1 MGVECWYR
9 PPVLNLS
16 QIQLPYTMTQEKMS
30 SEVFETKI
38 QGEQEEKQEIHQQ
51 QSSAALVER
60 HYTRPNLENIIL
72 TALRNAGKNVDQLT
86 VDDLAPIDEFHT
98 RGREATANLA
108 SLLNDYLRPNF
119 HVLDVGSGIGGP
131 SRYLASRFGCRVTGL
146 DLVEEYCH
154 VADSLAKR
162 VKLNNLLTYR
172 QGDATHI
179 PFDDATFDVVW
190 TQHASMNIAYKKRFY
205 SEMHRVLKPGGKLAI
220 YDVFKGKTISIIDG
234 STSSIHFPVPWAPDP
249 SISYLILR
257 EDTRKLLRDVIG
269 FKEVAWEDKTE
280 SVIDWI
286 KQMRMRAQT
295 SGPPQI
301 GLHVL
306 VGRHWSD
313 LVKNLLK
320 NLEEGRIAV
329 AQGIFERS

>member
-1 MGVECWYR
+1 
-9 PPVLNLS
+9 
-16 QIQLPYTMTQEKMS
+16 MTQEKLS
-30 SEVFETKI
+30 SEVIEIERK
-38 QGEQEEKQEIHQQ
+38 EQQLEKLEVPQQ
-51 QSSAALVER
+51 QSLAAVVER
-60 HYTRPNLENIIL
+60 HYSRVDLENTIL
-72 TALRNAGKNVDQLT
+72 TALKNAGKILDQLT

-108 SLLNDYLRPNF
+108 SLLTENLQPNS

-146 DLVEEYCH
+146 DLVGEYCH
-154 VADSLAKR
+154 VADSLCKR
-162 VKLNNLLTYR
+162 IKLDSLLTYR

-179 PFDDATFDVVW
+179 PFGDATFDIVW

-205 SEMHRVLKPGGKLAI
+205 SEMYRVLKPGGKLAI
-220 YDVFKGKTISIIDG
+220 YDVFKGSNSSNIEG
-234 STSSIHFPVPWAPDP
+234 STSSIHFPVPWASDP
-249 SISYLILR
+249 SISHLILR
-257 EDTRKLLRDVIG
+257 EDARKLLKEVVR
-269 FKEVAWEDKTE
+269 FNEVAWEDKTK

-286 KQMRMRAQT
+286 KQMIKRAQT
-295 SGPPQI
+295 CGPPPT

-306 VGRHWSD
+306 VGPQWSD

>member
-1 MGVECWYR
+1 
-9 PPVLNLS
+9 
-16 QIQLPYTMTQEKMS
+16 MTQEKIS
-30 SEVFETKI
+30 SEVIEIKG

-51 QSSAALVER
+51 QSSAVVER
-60 HYTRPNLENIIL
+60 HYTRPNLENTIL

-108 SLLNDYLRPNF
+108 SLIHKNLQPNF

-131 SRYLASRFGCRVTGL
+131 SRYLASRFGCHVTGL
-146 DLVEEYCH
+146 DLVGEYCH

-162 VKLNNLLTYR
+162 VKLDNLLTYR

-205 SEMHRVLKPGGKLAI
+205 SEMHRVLKPGGTLAI
-220 YDVFKGKTISIIDG
+220 YDVFKGNNSTNIGG
-234 STSSIHFPVPWAPDP
+234 STSSTHFPLPWAPDP
-249 SISYLILR
+249 SISHLILR
-257 EDTRKLLRDVIG
+257 EDARKLLNEVLG

-286 KQMRMRAQT
+286 KQMINRAQT

-306 VGRHWSD
+306 VGPHWGD

>member
-1 MGVECWYR
+1 M
-9 PPVLNLS
+9 
-16 QIQLPYTMTQEKMS
+16 IQEKISPKVIEM
-30 SEVFETKI
+30 KR
-38 QGEQEEKQEIHQQ
+38 QGEQEGEKGKQEIQQQQ
-51 QSSAALVER
+51 QSSAAAVER
-60 HYTRPNLENIIL
+60 HYTRRDLENTIL
-72 TALRNAGKNVDQLT
+72 TALRNAGKNIDQLT

-108 SLLNDYLRPNF
+108 SLLNNNLQPNF

-162 VKLNNLLTYR
+162 VKLDNLLTYR

-179 PFDDATFDVVW
+179 PFEDATFDVVW
-190 TQHASMNIAYKKRFY
+190 TQHASMNIAYKKRLY
-205 SEMHRVLKPGGKLAI
+205 SEMHRVVKSGGKLAI
-220 YDVFKGKTISIIDG
+220 YDVFKGSSSDIIDD
-234 STSSIHFPVPWAPDP
+234 STSSIHFPVPWASDP
-249 SISYLILR
+249 SISHLISA
-257 EDTRKLLRDVIG
+257 EEARKLLKDVVG

-286 KQMRMRAQT
+286 KQMIKRAQT
-295 SGPPQI
+295 SGPPRI

-306 VGRHWSD
+306 VGPQWSD

>member
-1 MGVECWYR
+1 M
-9 PPVLNLS
+9 
-16 QIQLPYTMTQEKMS
+16 IQEKIS
-30 SEVFETKI
+30 SEAIEMER
-38 QGEQEEKQEIHQQ
+38 QEQQEKQEIQQQ
-51 QSSAALVER
+51 QSLAVAVER
-60 HYTRPNLENIIL
+60 HYTRPNLENTIL

-108 SLLNDYLRPNF
+108 SLLNNLQPNF
-119 HVLDVGSGIGGP
+119 HVLDVGAGIGGP
-131 SRYLASRFGCRVTGL
+131 SRYLASKFGCHVTGL
-146 DLVEEYCH
+146 DLVEEYCR

-162 VKLNNLLTYR
+162 VKLDNLLNYR
-172 QGDATHI
+172 QGDATQM
-179 PFDDATFDVVW
+179 PFEDATFDVVW
-190 TQHASMNIAYKKRFY
+190 TQHASMNIADKKRLY

-220 YDVFKGKTISIIDG
+220 YDVFKGNSNSSDMDG
-234 STSSIHFPVPWAPDP
+234 GSSSSSSSIHFPVPWAADP
-249 SISYLILR
+249 SISHLISG
-257 EDTRKLLRDVIG
+257 EEARKLLKEGVAG

-286 KQMRMRAQT
+286 KQMIKRAQT

-306 VGRHWSD
+306 VGPQWSD

-320 NLEEGRIAV
+320 NLEEGHIAV

>member
-1 MGVECWYR
+1 
-9 PPVLNLS
+9 
-16 QIQLPYTMTQEKMS
+16 MTQEKIS
-30 SEVFETKI
+30 SKVIEIER
-38 QGEQEEKQEIHQQ
+38 QEEQEEEKQEIQQ
-51 QSSAALVER
+51 EQQWLSALAIVER
-60 HYTRPNLENIIL
+60 HYSRPNLENTIL
-72 TALRNAGKNVDQLT
+72 TALKNAGKDVEQLT

-108 SLLNDYLRPNF
+108 SLLSKNLQSNS
-119 HVLDVGSGIGGP
+119 HVLDVGAGIGGP
-131 SRYLASRFGCRVTGL
+131 SRYLASRFGCHVTGL

-154 VADSLAKR
+154 AADSLAKR
-162 VKLNNLLTYR
+162 VKLDNLLTYR

-179 PFDDATFDVVW
+179 PFHDATFDVVW

-205 SEMHRVLKPGGKLAI
+205 SELYRVLKPGGKLAI
-220 YDVFKGKTISIIDG
+220 YDVFKGSNGYIIDG
-234 STSSIHFPVPWAPDP
+234 STSSIHYPVPWAPDP
-249 SISYLILR
+249 SISHLILR
-257 EDTRKLLRDVIG
+257 EEARKLLKEVIG
-269 FKEVAWEDKTE
+269 FKEVVWEDKTE

-286 KQMRMRAQT
+286 KQMIKRAQT

-306 VGRHWSD
+306 VGPQWSD
-313 LVKNLLK
+313 LVKNLLR

>member
-1 MGVECWYR
+1 
-9 PPVLNLS
+9 
-16 QIQLPYTMTQEKMS
+16 MTQEKMS
-30 SEVFETKI
+30 SEVIEI
-38 QGEQEEKQEIHQQ
+38 ERQEEQEEKQEIQQLQ
-51 QSSAALVER
+51 QSSASAVVER
-60 HYTRPNLENIIL
+60 HYTRPNLENTIL
-72 TALRNAGKNVDQLT
+72 TALKNAGKNIDQLT

-108 SLLNDYLRPNF
+108 SLLSDKNLQPNF
-119 HVLDVGSGIGGP
+119 HVLDVGAGIGGP
-131 SRYLASRFGCRVTGL
+131 SRYLASRFECRVTGL
-146 DLVEEYCH
+146 DLVEEYCR

-162 VKLNNLLTYR
+162 VKLDNLLTYR

-179 PFDDATFDVVW
+179 PFEDATFDIVW

-220 YDVFKGKTISIIDG
+220 YDVFKGSNSDIIDG

-249 SISYLILR
+249 SISHLILR
-257 EDTRKLLRDVIG
+257 EEARKLLKDVVG

-286 KQMRMRAQT
+286 KQMIKRAQT

-306 VGRHWSD
+306 VGPQWSN
-313 LVKNLLK
+313 LVNNLLR

>member
-1 MGVECWYR
+1 
-9 PPVLNLS
+9 
-16 QIQLPYTMTQEKMS
+16 MTQEKIS
-30 SEVFETKI
+30 SKVIEIER
-38 QGEQEEKQEIHQQ
+38 QEEQEEKKQEIQQ
-51 QSSAALVER
+51 EQQRLSAVAVIER
-60 HYTRPNLENIIL
+60 HYTRPNLENTIL
-72 TALRNAGKNVDQLT
+72 TALKNAGKDVEQLT

-108 SLLNDYLRPNF
+108 SILSKNLQSNS
-119 HVLDVGSGIGGP
+119 HVLDVGAGIGGP
-131 SRYLASRFGCRVTGL
+131 SRYLASRFGCHVTGL
-146 DLVEEYCH
+146 DLVDEYCR
-154 VADSLAKR
+154 VAASLAKR
-162 VKLNNLLTYR
+162 VNLDNLLTYR

-205 SEMHRVLKPGGKLAI
+205 SELHRVLKPGGKLAI
-220 YDVFKGKTISIIDG
+220 YDVFKGSNGYIIDG

-249 SISYLILR
+249 SISHLILR
-257 EDTRKLLRDVIG
+257 EEARKLLKEVIG
-269 FKEVAWEDKTE
+269 FKEVVWEDKTE

-286 KQMRMRAQT
+286 KQMAKRAQT

-306 VGRHWSD
+306 IGPQWSD
-313 LVKNLLK
+313 LVKNLLR

>member
-1 MGVECWYR
+1 MEHTH
-9 PPVLNLS
+9 
-16 QIQLPYTMTQEKMS
+16 IMTQEKMS
-30 SEVFETKI
+30 SEVIEI
-38 QGEQEEKQEIHQQ
+38 ERQEEQEEKQEIQQQQ
-51 QSSAALVER
+51 QSSAAVVER
-60 HYTRPNLENIIL
+60 HYTRSNLENTIL

-108 SLLNDYLRPNF
+108 SLLNNNLQPNF

-146 DLVEEYCH
+146 DLVSEYCR

-162 VKLNNLLTYR
+162 VKLDNLLTYR

-179 PFDDATFDVVW
+179 PFEDATFDIVW

-220 YDVFKGKTISIIDG
+220 YDVFKGSSSDIIDG

-249 SISYLILR
+249 SISHLILR
-257 EDTRKLLRDVIG
+257 EEARKLLKDVVG
-269 FKEVAWEDKTE
+269 FREVAWEDKTE

-286 KQMRMRAQT
+286 RQMIRRAQT
-295 SGPPQI
+295 SGTPQI

-306 VGRHWSD
+306 VGPQWSD

>member
-1 MGVECWYR
+1 
-9 PPVLNLS
+9 
-16 QIQLPYTMTQEKMS
+16 MTQEKMS
-30 SEVFETKI
+30 SEMIEI
-38 QGEQEEKQEIHQQ
+38 ERHEEQQEKQRIHQL
-51 QSSAALVER
+51 QSSAAVVER
-60 HYTRPNLENIIL
+60 HYTRTNLENTIL
-72 TALRNAGKNVDQLT
+72 TALRNAGKDVDQLT

-108 SLLNDYLRPNF
+108 SLLNQDLQPNI

-131 SRYLASRFGCRVTGL
+131 SRYLASRFGCRVTGV
-146 DLVEEYCH
+146 DLVGEYCRI
-154 VADSLAKR
+154 ADSLARR
-162 VKLNNLLTYR
+162 VKLGNLLTYR

-179 PFDDATFDVVW
+179 PYDDATFDVVW

-205 SEMHRVLKPGGKLAI
+205 SEMYRVLKPGGKLAI
-220 YDVFKGKTISIIDG
+220 YDVFKGSNSSNIDG

-249 SISYLILR
+249 SISHLILR
-257 EDTRKLLRDVIG
+257 EDARKLLKEVIG
-269 FKEVAWEDKTE
+269 FKDIAWEDKTE
-280 SVIDWI
+280 SVVDWI
-286 KQMRMRAQT
+286 KQMTKRAQIT
-295 SGPPQI
+295 GPPQI

-306 VGRHWSD
+306 VGPHWSD

>member
-1 MGVECWYR
+1 
-9 PPVLNLS
+9 
-16 QIQLPYTMTQEKMS
+16 
-30 SEVFETKI
+30 
-38 QGEQEEKQEIHQQ
+38 
-51 QSSAALVER
+51 
-60 HYTRPNLENIIL
+60 
-72 TALRNAGKNVDQLT
+72 

-108 SLLNDYLRPNF
+108 SLLNNNLQPNF

-131 SRYLASRFGCRVTGL
+131 SRYLATKFGCHVTGL
-146 DLVEEYCH
+146 DLVGEYCR

-162 VKLNNLLTYR
+162 VKLDNLLTYR
-172 QGDATHI
+172 QGDAIHI

-220 YDVFKGKTISIIDG
+220 YDVFKGSNSSNIDG

-249 SISYLILR
+249 SISHLILR
-257 EDTRKLLRDVIG
+257 EEVRKLLKEVVG
-269 FKEVAWEDKTE
+269 FKEVIWEDKTE

-286 KQMRMRAQT
+286 KQMIKRAQT
-295 SGPPQI
+295 NGPPQI

-306 VGRHWSD
+306 VGPQWSD
-313 LVKNLLK
+313 LVKNLLR

>member
-1 MGVECWYR
+1 M
-9 PPVLNLS
+9 
-16 QIQLPYTMTQEKMS
+16 IQEKISPKVIEM
-30 SEVFETKI
+30 KR
-38 QGEQEEKQEIHQQ
+38 QGEQEGEKGKQEIHQQ
-51 QSSAALVER
+51 QSSAAFVER
-60 HYTRPNLENIIL
+60 HYTRHNLENTIL
-72 TALRNAGKNVDQLT
+72 TALKNAGKNIDQLT

-108 SLLNDYLRPNF
+108 SLLNRGLQPNF

-162 VKLNNLLTYR
+162 VKLDNLLTYR

-179 PFDDATFDVVW
+179 PFEDATFDVVW
-190 TQHASMNIAYKKRFY
+190 TQHASMNIAYKKRLY
-205 SEMHRVLKPGGKLAI
+205 SEMHRVVKSGGKLAI
-220 YDVFKGKTISIIDG
+220 YDVFKGSSSDIIVDG
-234 STSSIHFPVPWAPDP
+234 STSSIHFPVPWASDP
-249 SISYLILR
+249 SISHLIPP
-257 EDTRKLLRDVIG
+257 EEARKLLKEVVG

-280 SVIDWI
+280 SVIEWI
-286 KQMRMRAQT
+286 KQMIKRAQT
-295 SGPPQI
+295 SGPPRI

-306 VGRHWSD
+306 VGPQWSD